1 MRASV
6 PAIAAVISAPAAVA
20 AIDTTAAA
28 ADKDVMTAD
37 ALIRN
42 AGMKIRRNEIVLL
55 ISFGCF
61 GIIDRKRAV
70 ISRFAKTTKG
80 ILR

>member
-37 ALIRN
+37 ALIRI
-42 AGMKIRRNEIVLL
+42 AGMKFRRNEIVLL
-55 ISFGCF
+55 ISCL
-61 GIIDRKRAV
+61 IWR
-70 ISRFAKTTKG
+70 
-80 ILR
+80 L